1 MHRRGK
7 LGMQHK
13 LSNNLQPLLLKALL
27 WLGGVALLFA
37 IKDVVEIF
45 SDEPVAGTWVDLT
58 LVLTAYLMF
67 FLLQPISSRI
77 DRRLRKRARR
87 NLQTDL

>member
-1 MHRRGK
+1 
-7 LGMQHK
+7 MQYK
-13 LSNNLQPLLLKALL
+13 LSNNLQPLLFKALL
-27 WLGGVALLFA
+27 WLGGVALLFL

-67 FLLQPISSRI
+67 FLLEPIHSRI

-87 NLQTDL
+87 NLQTDI

>member
-1 MHRRGK
+1 
-7 LGMQHK
+7 MQHK
-13 LSNNLQPLLLKALL
+13 LSNNLQPLLFKALL
-27 WLGGVALLFA
+27 WLGGVALLFL

-67 FLLQPISSRI
+67 FLLHPISSRI